1 MDSSL
6 LKCVLCVLST
16 QLSIV
21 LFIVSFYLILVSCL
35 CWNDGILVTASWD
48 STVKVSFISKLS
60 LHVKN
65 LNDPVLS
72 LRQVMSLRSL
82 INELEKNGNT
92 VDLGRLR
99 KVVARGLPVSDHRC
113 KTPKLSE
120 SKPDNENLLLTTHK
134 RP

>member
-1 MDSSL
+1 
-6 LKCVLCVLST
+6 
-16 QLSIV
+16 
-21 LFIVSFYLILVSCL
+21 
-35 CWNDGILVTASWD
+35 
-48 STVKVSFISKLS
+48 
-60 LHVKN
+60 
-65 LNDPVLS
+65 
-72 LRQVMSLRSL
+72 MSLRSL

-134 RP
+134 RPWTLFGQTVLLFPLFFNVL